1 MGEDSFA
8 IGELLVRN
16 TQKVISSEWYQRN
29 DREYI
34 DGKAMVYH
42 VSGPHSIDCELHY
55 IKLANGEKWVEVG
68 ENFSGP
74 KWLWKQTKGRL
85 RMSVT
90 KKKDKFSFD
99 LPLPTPSSR
108 NQDSYTMSCASEG
121 DIESYTSEFR
131 ELLAEHGVE
140 KIGTR
145 ADLFGDKSSRKKYI
159 STILKEQK
167 FDAPIAGYCISRL
180 YPLVKVFEKLRE
192 NGDESFEEYVLQT
205 SVKSDNSDNLDKIIA
220 TGETAYVEFKPA
232 IWYDHGRA
240 ENDPNY
246 NPKKED
252 YMSHNIIKTVAG
264 FLNADGGTLFVG
276 VSDSGSSNG
285 LLEDV
290 ELTKRKDLD
299 GLENELNQLI
309 SNAVSKEIS
318 ATKVR
323 ISFPEFQ
330 SKTIAKIDVK
340 KSNAPVFMKSKKHED
355 KFFVRIGNATNNL
368 SVESAFNYISNHDWH
383 D

>member
-1 MGEDSFA
+1 
-8 IGELLVRN
+8 
-16 TQKVISSEWYQRN
+16 
-29 DREYI
+29 
-34 DGKAMVYH
+34 
-42 VSGPHSIDCELHY
+42 
-55 IKLANGEKWVEVG
+55 
-68 ENFSGP
+68 
-74 KWLWKQTKGRL
+74 
-85 RMSVT
+85 
-90 KKKDKFSFD
+90 
-99 LPLPTPSSR
+99 
-108 NQDSYTMSCASEG
+108 
-121 DIESYTSEFR
+121 
-131 ELLAEHGVE
+131 
-140 KIGTR
+140 
-145 ADLFGDKSSRKKYI
+145 
-159 STILKEQK
+159 
-167 FDAPIAGYCISRL
+167 
-180 YPLVKVFEKLRE
+180 
-192 NGDESFEEYVLQT
+192 
-205 SVKSDNSDNLDKIIA
+205 
-220 TGETAYVEFKPA
+220 
-232 IWYDHGRA
+232 
-240 ENDPNY
+240 
-246 NPKKED
+246 
-252 YMSHNIIKTVAG
+252 MSHNIIKTIAG